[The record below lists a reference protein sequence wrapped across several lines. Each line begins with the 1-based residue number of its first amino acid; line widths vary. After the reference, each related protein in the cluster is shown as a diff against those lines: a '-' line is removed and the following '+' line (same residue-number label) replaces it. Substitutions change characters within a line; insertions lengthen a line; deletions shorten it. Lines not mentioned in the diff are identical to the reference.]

1 MAISFS
7 RPDPSSPAA
16 VGSAQFNIAKRGY
29 DQGEVRDFLR
39 MLSAELARLQERE
52 RFLESEMRA
61 MQTRGLSDPGV
72 LDEATVTTLL
82 GEETARVLSVARE
95 AAQQMRMRGAET
107 AERLVREATSEVA
120 RLREE
125 AEIEIERRLSD
136 ALDDSESEIEL
147 AKQQG
152 REMINE
158 AREYKEKM
166 LTALARRRELAKQQI
181 EQLVRDRD
189 RLMSAFERAR
199 LAANDVMGDLT
210 EFDEAAGDLNQAI
223 PYGVVDE
230 SLHNV
235 VLFDR
240 EKFEDDTLDNLR
252 PDVARS
258 PDFES
263 VYPVEE
269 SSVTKN
275 NKELTFTAEES
286 FLTAPVETQIET
298 QIKTQ
303 IKFDALQESVAPEPE
318 VKSEIKP
325 VIELEATPEKKPE
338 VKPEIK
344 PQLKPELKSAD
355 KRETKPEPDEGHRA
369 NVIQLFGRTSRR
381 LHPSTD
387 EPSSEVPEVKPD
399 VNPVA
404 QTLDTTSKSEQIP
417 AAEKIEPVEPET
429 AKPAALTAKVIS
441 PKKSNVDDLF
451 AKLRQASASSVA
463 SSVKQIAPVQKKI
476 AESDK
481 ATTTANSTSV
491 LTKPDPKIFSKRDEA
506 LNPIIEALTK
516 KLKRVLADEEN
527 SLLNYLQNKKAQVA
541 LETVLPSF
549 DSQVQSFV
557 EATNKDLIEAAMAGA
572 QSLSKSLKADL
583 RKKISNT
590 AVMQVMSKKLADAIV
605 LPLRTRIQKC
615 VEKSA
620 GDTSEMS
627 NLIRTVYREWKMQ
640 QIDKLV
646 SDIARLAYSRGAYL
660 VLDAGTK
667 VCWMVDPN
675 GPACADAEDNSLAG
689 TIALGENFPTG
700 HEHPVVHAGCR
711 CLVVP
716 TQR

>member
-1 MAISFS
+1 M
-7 RPDPSSPAA
+7 
-16 VGSAQFNIAKRGY
+16 
-29 DQGEVRDFLR
+29 
-39 MLSAELARLQERE
+39 ARLQERE

-125 AEIEIERRLSD
+125 AEIENERRRTD

-158 AREYKEKM
+158 AREYKERV
-166 LTALARRRELAKQQI
+166 LTQLARRRELAKQQI

-210 EFDEAAGDLNQAI
+210 EFDEAAGDLRQAI
-223 PYGVVDE
+223 PEGVVDQT
-230 SLHNV
+230 LHNV

-240 EKFEDDTLDNLR
+240 EKFEDDTLDNVR
-252 PDVARS
+252 PEVAKS
-258 PDFES
+258 PEFES
-263 VYPVEE
+263 SQHLEQI
-269 SSVTKN
+269 SFTTN
-275 NKELTFTAEES
+275 DKELTFTAEES
-286 FLTAPVETQIET
+286 FLTSSTELQVES
-298 QIKTQ
+298 
-303 IKFDALQESVAPEPE
+303 DLLQELAVTKPEVMPEVEPE
-318 VKSEIKP
+318 FK
-325 VIELEATPEKKPE
+325 LEVQLE
-338 VKPEIK
+338 VKPE
-344 PQLKPELKSAD
+344 PLPEI
-355 KRETKPEPDEGHRA
+355 KREIKPEPDEGHRA

-387 EPSSEVPEVKPD
+387 VPPSQVSEVPEVVPE
-399 VNPVA
+399 VEPVTQA
-404 QTLDTTSKSEQIP
+404 LDTNAKSEQ
-417 AAEKIEPVEPET
+417 KT
-429 AKPAALTAKVIS
+429 AVLA
-441 PKKSNVDDLF
+441 PKKPNVDDLF
-451 AKLRQASASSVA
+451 AKLREAGASSVA
-463 SSVKQIAPVQKKI
+463 SSIKRVEPVQKKVVK
-476 AESDK
+476 SDVSN
-481 ATTTANSTSV
+481 ATTSTTSTTNQPPV
-491 LTKPDPKIFSKRDEA
+491 SAKPDPQIFTKRDEA
-506 LNPIIEALTK
+506 LNPIVEALSK

-527 SLLNYLQNKKAQVA
+527 SVLNYLQNKKAQVA
-541 LETVLPSF
+541 LETVLPS
-549 DSQVQSFV
+549 S
-557 EATNKDLIEAAMAGA
+557 
-572 QSLSKSLKADL
+572 
-583 RKKISNT
+583 
-590 AVMQVMSKKLADAIV
+590 VMQVMSKKLADAIV

-615 VEKSA
+615 AEKSA
-620 GDTSEMS
+620 GDASEMS
-627 NLIRTVYREWKMQ
+627 SLIRTVYREWKMQ

-675 GPACADAEDNSLAG
+675 GPACSDAEDNSLAG
-689 TIALGENFPTG
+689 AIALGENFPTG
-700 HEHPVVHAGCR
+700 HEHPVVHSGCR

-716 TQR
+716 SQR